1 MTAAARQ
8 LVLCIEDE
16 LYEVSHFVP
25 NHPGE
30 GIRNLYLT
38 AYRNKN
44 ATREFD
50 QFHNDNEP
58 HQMLASARALS
69 ADPDTGIR
77 HIARNPFDAAARRV
91 PAYVRF
97 AASDDAAAELLQPP
111 NDAAA
116 LPFVAYRF
124 AADGSALS
132 LAVRGADATATRH
145 LRLTR
150 DADSAQWTCA
160 ELPLVEPMES
170 LSKFIDAVVAALA
183 LTP

>member
-1 MTAAARQ
+1 MTTSTTRQ
-8 LVLCIEDE
+8 LVICIEDE

-25 NHPGE
+25 KHPGE

-38 AYRNKN
+38 AYRGKN

-58 HQMLASARALS
+58 HQMLASARTLS
-69 ADPDTGIR
+69 HDPATGIR
-77 HIARNPFDAAARRV
+77 HIARNPFDAALRRV
-91 PAYVRF
+91 PAYVRY
-97 AASDDAAAELLQPP
+97 AVSDDAAADLLAPP

-132 LAVRGADATATRH
+132 IAVRADPVRF
-145 LRLTR
+145 LRLAR
-150 DADSAQWTCA
+150 DADSALWSCA
-160 ELPLVEPMES
+160 ELPLAEPMES
-170 LSKFIDAVVAALA
+170 LAKFIDALVPL
-183 LTP
+183 LTA